1 MKSEPS
7 VKSAEHW
14 PFLDSA
20 CLIQAVRKAVAMA
33 LRRHTCLGER
43 VVVVEDGQLRIVE
56 ACDIPE
62 EVCAPLPS
70 RKALP

>member
-1 MKSEPS
+1 MAQNPLLNAS
-7 VKSAEHW
+7 
-14 PFLDSA
+14 F
-20 CLIQAVRKAVAMA
+20 LIQEVRKAVAEA
-33 LRRHTCLGER
+33 LRRHKCLGER
-43 VVVVEDGQLRIVE
+43 VVVVENGQLRVVQ